1 MFLFLYRVY
10 SDTIGKK
17 DIFSRSIRFFLKSF
31 LNIFIPLVYKITVFP
46 YTIKSDFIVSLT
58 TFPKR
63 IDKIW
68 IVIES
73 ILRQT
78 LPPKKIILT
87 LSKLQFSSPE
97 NLPKKLIEFEKK
109 GFIEIIWTDDD
120 LRSHKKY
127 YYTMQK
133 YPKDIVI
140 TVDDDFIYAST
151 MLEELYKFHLIYPN
165 SIVTNL
171 ALLRCGLDYNNWQN
185 LFFKSMPP
193 SSNIMQF
200 GGSGVLYP
208 PASLHSDVF
217 NKLLIQ
223 EYCPLADDIW
233 LNAMALKRGTL
244 IAKTDYSIYLIPLI
258 FKDDQPL
265 FRENVINNKNNE
277 QIIALEKLYGSLF
290 TVDKSLEIN
299 TGL

>member
-1 MFLFLYRVY
+1 MFLFLYRIY
-10 SDTIGKK
+10 SNSIGKK
-17 DIFSRSIRFFLKSF
+17 DIFSRSIRFFLRSF
-31 LNIFIPLVYKITVFP
+31 LNVFIPIAYKVTAFPCTV
-46 YTIKSDFIVSLT
+46 KSDFIVSLT

-78 LPPKKIILT
+78 LPPKKIVLT
-87 LSKLQFSSPE
+87 LSKLQFSYPE

-133 YPKDIVI
+133 YPKDIII

-171 ALLRCGLDYNNWQN
+171 ALLRHGLDYNDWQN
-185 LFFKSMPP
+185 LLFKSMPP
-193 SSNIMQF
+193 NSNIMQF

-223 EYCPLADDIW
+223 ENCPLADDIW
-233 LNAMALKRGTL
+233 LNAMALKKGTL
-244 IAKTDYSIYLIPLI
+244 ISKTDYSIYLIPLI

-265 FRENVINNKNNE
+265 FKENVIDNKNNE
-277 QIIALEKLYGSLF
+277 QISALEKVYGPLF
-290 TVDKSLEIN
+290 VDNKSLN
-299 TGL
+299 TNIGL